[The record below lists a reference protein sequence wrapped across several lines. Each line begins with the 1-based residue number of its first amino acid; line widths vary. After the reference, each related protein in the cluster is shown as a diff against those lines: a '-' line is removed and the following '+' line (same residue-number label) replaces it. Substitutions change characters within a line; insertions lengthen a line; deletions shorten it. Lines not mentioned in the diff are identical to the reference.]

1 MSEPRRILLLGY
13 GNMGQALVNG
23 WLARGRR
30 PETIVVVD
38 PSDAAREAA
47 SRLGLAAAP
56 TCGEAK
62 AAESADVVVLAVKP
76 AQATDVLTQCRG
88 RLGPGSVLLS
98 IAAGRTLAQ
107 LGAPLPRGRSIVR
120 AMPNTPAA
128 IGKGMTVLC
137 ANRHVSAAERA
148 ACEGLMAA
156 VGVVAWVDDERSMDA
171 VTAVSGSG
179 PAYLF
184 LLIECLT
191 DAALEAGLDAKLA
204 ETLATTTIAGAAAYA
219 EQSSLGAN
227 ELRRRV
233 TSPNGT
239 TEAALKVL
247 MADDALAVLL
257 AKAVEAAARR
267 SRELS
272 AD

>member
-1 MSEPRRILLLGY
+1 VSGPKRILLLGF

-23 WLARGRR
+23 WLARGRA
-30 PETIVVVD
+30 PETISVVD
-38 PSDAAREAA
+38 PSDAARDAA
-47 SRLGLAAAP
+47 SRMGLDALPDCRAAA
-56 TCGEAK
+56 GAG
-62 AAESADVVVLAVKP
+62 ADVVVLAVKP
-76 AQATDVLTQCRG
+76 AQAAGVLADCRE
-88 RLGPGSVLLS
+88 RFGPDSVLLS
-98 IAAGRTLAQ
+98 IAAGRTLSQ
-107 LGAPLPRGRSIVR
+107 LAAPLGRGQAVVR

-128 IGKGMTVLC
+128 IGRGMTVLC
-137 ANRHVSAAERA
+137 ANRHVGTAQRA
-148 ACEGLMAA
+148 ACEGLMSA
-156 VGVVAWVDDERSMDA
+156 VGAVEWVDDERSMDA

-191 DAALEAGLDAKLA
+191 EAALEAGLDARLA
-204 ETLATTTIAGAAAYA
+204 ETLATQTIAGAAAYA
-219 EQSSLGAN
+219 EQSGVGAN